1 MVLARPLTAAA
12 SAALLLGSVA
22 VADDAVHPASQYYV
36 KNLPGAPA
44 EPQVHMHAGHIEITP
59 EHNGNIFFWLFENQH
74 VSKHSRTI
82 LWLNGGPGCS
92 SEDGALM
99 EIGPYRVKPDQ
110 TLAWNNGSWNQF
122 ANLLFVDN
130 PVGTGYSYVDTDSY
144 LNELNQMA
152 DNMVTFLEKWFAIF
166 PEYADS
172 ELYIAGESYAGQYIP
187 YIGSAILARN
197 KEKPDDA
204 WNLKSLVIG
213 NGWVAPR
220 EQYRA
225 TLDFVSKKGLL
236 PSSGEARNQV
246 ESAWKKCEAALEKDT
261 TEHVDYGQCEGVLT
275 DFLRYTSKI
284 DDSGKNMCY
293 NMYDVRLRDTYPSC
307 GMNWPPDLPDVTK
320 YLRRKDVVKALNV
333 NPAKSSSWTECSGG
347 VGGAFR
353 ARKSV
358 PSINLLPDILKE
370 IPITFFS
377 GAEDLIC
384 NYMGT
389 EAFLGNMTWNDGK
402 GFETTPGNWA
412 PRRDW
417 TFDGKAAGFWQE
429 ARNLTFVLFNEASH
443 MVPFDWPHRSL
454 DMINRLMKVDRAQG
468 PPTDHISHIDGE
480 PTGGSPTTP
489 GTKPPGTTA
498 PGGTNGT
505 DTDADH
511 QKELEEAQWLA
522 YRKSGE
528 IVLMIVAVAAVLW
541 GWWVWRERRKS
552 SGYRG
557 LSGGSGG
564 GGNGGAGI
572 RMNSRGL
579 RGSSARDVEA
589 AAAEY
594 DERLLQTP
602 TDINL
607 DRYSVGAHDSDDD
620 LDDDSDSDA
629 SKRGSGPRTG
639 GI

>member
-1 MVLARPLTAAA
+1 MAFVRLLTAAA
-12 SAALLLGSVA
+12 SAVALLGSVV
-22 VADDAVHPASQYYV
+22 VADDSGLPASAYYV

-44 EPQVHMHAGHIEITP
+44 EPQVKMHAGHIEITP
-59 EHNGNIFFWLFENQH
+59 EHHGNLFFWLFESQH
-74 VSKHSRTI
+74 ISKRTRTI

-110 TLAWNNGSWNQF
+110 TLEWNNGSWNQF

-130 PVGTGYSYVDTDSY
+130 PVGVGYSYVDTDSY

-152 DNMVTFLEKWFAIF
+152 DNMVTFLEKFFATF
-166 PEYADS
+166 PEHADS

-187 YIGSAILARN
+187 YISSAILARN
-197 KEKPDDA
+197 KKKPADA

-213 NGWVAPR
+213 NGWISPP

-225 TLDFVSKKGLL
+225 TLDYVTKKGLL

-246 ESAWKKCEAALEKDT
+246 EDAWSKCANVLGDGQP
-261 TEHVDYGQCEGVLT
+261 EHVDYGPCEAVLQN
-275 DFLRYTSKI
+275 FLRYTSKI
-284 DDSGKNMCY
+284 GDDGKDMCY
-293 NMYDVRLRDTYPSC
+293 NMYDVRLKDTYPSC
-307 GMNWPPDLPDVTK
+307 GMSWPPDLPAVTK
-320 YLRRKDVVKALNV
+320 YLRRSDVVKALNV
-333 NPAKSSSWTECSGG
+333 NPAKSTSWTECSGG
-347 VGGAFR
+347 VGSAFR

-358 PSINLLPDILKE
+358 PSIQMIPDILKE
-370 IPITFFS
+370 VPMAFFS

-389 EAFLGNMTWNDGK
+389 EALLGNLTWNGGK

-417 TFDGKAAGFWQE
+417 TFDGQKAGFWQE
-429 ARNLTFVLFNEASH
+429 ARNVSFILFNEASH
-443 MVPFDWPHRSL
+443 MVPFDWPERSL
-454 DMINRLMKVDRAQG
+454 DMINRVMKVDRTQG
-468 PPTDHISHIDGE
+468 PAPGYISYIDGE
-480 PTGGSPTTP
+480 STSGSPTTP
-489 GTKPPGTTA
+489 GSKPPASTS
-498 PGGTNGT
+498 PSGGSNGT
-505 DTDADH
+505 DTDTDH

-528 IVLMIVAVAAVLW
+528 IVLMIVAVAAVAW

-552 SGYRG
+552 AGY
-557 LSGGSGG
+557 S
-564 GGNGGAGI
+564 
-572 RMNSRGL
+572 GL
-579 RGSSARDVEA
+579 RGDNNSRSGTSIRMGSRGMRTSSARDVEA

-620 LDDDSDSDA
+620 LDDESDSQA
-629 SKRGSGPRTG
+629 SKSEPGTRSVAR
-639 GI
+639 